1 MMWFAIAG
9 VAGIELCDALGINR
23 HNLLYQSRA
32 MSMIVLVCGVVVA
45 IGAAVHF
52 SNGATASIGF
62 KRYIQRRDHFVLW
75 ALLGIT
81 RSLFLGG
88 VLAFFVHYALGV
100 FANYTAAVPVAT
112 GAQVVEVWRHPR
124 RFCGT
129 YAELRLRNGHTVGIC
144 LSKLANASELAS
156 DSRSV
161 VPGPVVLT
169 GRLGP
174 LGTVVDRI
182 QPMHRSPT
190 VTHGALAS
198 AFAHTPRPANY
209 RR

>member
-1 MMWFAIAG
+1 MMWFAIGG
-9 VAGIELCDALGINR
+9 VAAIELCDALGINR

-52 SNGATASIGF
+52 SGSVTAPIGF
-62 KRYIQRRDHFVLW
+62 KRRIHRRDHFVLW
-75 ALLGIT
+75 ALLGVT

-100 FANYTAAVPVAT
+100 YANYIAAVPVAT
-112 GAQVVEVWRHPR
+112 GAQLVEVSRHPR
-124 RFCGT
+124 RFCGI
-129 YAELRLRNGHTVGIC
+129 YADLRLRNGHTVGIC

-156 DSRSV
+156 DSSGV

-182 QPMHRSPT
+182 QPLQRSPT
-190 VTHGALAS
+190 AADAHSPRLAS
-198 AFAHTPRPANY
+198 D